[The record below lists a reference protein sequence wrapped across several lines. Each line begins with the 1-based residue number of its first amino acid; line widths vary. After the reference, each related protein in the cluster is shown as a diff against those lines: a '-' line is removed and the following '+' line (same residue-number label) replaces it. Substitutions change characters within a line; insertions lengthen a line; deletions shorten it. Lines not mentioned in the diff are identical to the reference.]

1 MAARNGE
8 ALGFLCTVLTV
19 CWGPIIHTMLWHNSQ
34 QSSGLGEEKAQKD
47 VCFAVNEKRRAEVG
61 LRMAHNG
68 TY

>member
-1 MAARNGE
+1 MERLLAFSASSSQCVG
-8 ALGFLCTVLTV
+8 
-19 CWGPIIHTMLWHNSQ
+19 GPIIHTMLWHNSQ

-47 VCFAVNEKRRAEVG
+47 VGFAVNETRRAEVG